1 MLLIKNVCL
10 LFTILFSLFSFT
22 GSLVSFS
29 NTYIKYLHLN
39 LMSDASIVKHPL
51 GASETLNDIV

>member
-10 LFTILFSLFSFT
+10 LFTILFLLFSFT

-29 NTYIKYLHLN
+29 NTYVKYLHLN
-39 LMSDASIVKHPL
+39 LIPDASIVKLPL
-51 GASETLNDIV
+51 GTSKTLNDIV